1 MNRSLLAHGKSFGCK
16 AAIHA
21 ACTTLRDANMV
32 RKTENDPVEI
42 GIALIEQQLL
52 ALLLYASAV
61 ADRIDHDKK
70 LPDLATAYRLL
81 RRKLSPTEPQTHV
94 EDGTPGVERKALG
107 LESSWDALHQDPQ
120 RLLGVM
126 RVASTN
132 AILAVAGFF
141 EAHGFSELRTPEVQ
155 FLMRIRDAVANGNR
169 FQIEDERIP
178 TASFNGL
185 IITNKLNG
193 SPLFDDGVTTG
204 SIDSGDVAALLRYLV
219 DHLRGAQTLISA
231 GDAG

>member
-1 MNRSLLAHGKSFGCK
+1 
-16 AAIHA
+16 
-21 ACTTLRDANMV
+21 MV

-42 GIALIEQQLL
+42 GIALIEEQLL

-61 ADRIDHDKK
+61 ADRTDHDKPS
-70 LPDLATAYRLL
+70 PDLATAYSLL
-81 RRKLSPTEPQTHV
+81 RRKLSPAEPQTHV
-94 EDGTPGVERKALG
+94 EDGTPGVERKSLG
-107 LESSWDALHQDPQ
+107 LAASWDALHQDPQ
-120 RLLGVM
+120 RLSGVM

-132 AILAVAGFF
+132 AILAIAGFF
-141 EAHGFSELRTPEVQ
+141 DAHGFSELRTPEVQ
-155 FLMRIRDAVANGNR
+155 FLMRIRDAIANGNR

-185 IITNKLNG
+185 IITSELNG

-204 SIDSGDVAALLRYLV
+204 CIDSGDVAALMRYLI
-219 DHLRGAQTLISA
+219 DHLSGAKTMISD

>member
-1 MNRSLLAHGKSFGCK
+1 
-16 AAIHA
+16 
-21 ACTTLRDANMV
+21 MV
-32 RKTENDPVEI
+32 RKTENDPVKL

-52 ALLLYASAV
+52 ALLLYAGAV
-61 ADRIDHDKK
+61 ADRTGHEKP
-70 LPDLATAYRLL
+70 LPDLATAYGLL
-81 RRKLSPTEPQTHV
+81 RRKLLPTEPQPHV

-107 LESSWDALHQDPQ
+107 LESSWNALHQDQQ
-120 RLLGVM
+120 RLLAVT
-126 RVASTN
+126 RLASTN

-141 EAHGFSELRTPEVQ
+141 EAHDFSELRTPEVQ
-155 FLMRIRDAVANGNR
+155 FLMRIRDAVANGNM

-185 IITNKLNG
+185 IITSQLNG

-204 SIDSGDVAALLRYLV
+204 SIDSGDVAALMRYLI
-219 DHLRGAQTLISA
+219 DHLSGAQTLISA